1 MLARLWYS
9 ERFQA
14 WSSQLLLLML
24 VLALVAWVWSNTVT
38 NLSRRGIRFGM
49 DFLFAQAN
57 IPISESIVSYSPTD
71 TFLRAYW
78 VGLTNTLF
86 ISALAVVLSTLL
98 GVMVALA
105 RRSSHPLLSGIAGAL
120 VTVVRNI
127 PLIVH
132 LLFWYAL
139 ATTALPAPRNAWS
152 PVEGVYFSLRGLYVP
167 RVELGPYDGW
177 FLLGAFALVPLAWP
191 AARRASGSRPDRTW
205 ALALGLYAAAVSVL
219 WLALGIDPAMELPA
233 LRGLNFIGGAR
244 LSAEFVSLMVGL
256 VFYTSVFIGEII
268 RGGIDSVQRGQWE
281 AGRALALNERQTL
294 FRIIMP
300 QALRV
305 IIPPLTSQYLST
317 VKNSTLAIA
326 VGFPELSLVM
336 NTVVNQTGQAIES
349 VLILLAAFLTVS
361 LSVSLFMN
369 WYNRRVALV
378 TR

>member
-1 MLARLWYS
+1 MFARLWYS
-9 ERFQA
+9 ERLRI

-24 VLALVAWVWSNTVT
+24 VLGAATWIWSSTT
-38 NLSRRGIRFGM
+38 ANLSKRGIRFGM

-71 TFLRAYW
+71 TFLWAYW
-78 VGLTNTLF
+78 VGMTNTLF

-98 GVMVALA
+98 GVLVALA
-105 RRSSHPLLSGIAGAL
+105 RRSDHLLLSGITGGF
-120 VTVVRNI
+120 VTLVRNI

-152 PVEGVYFSLRGLYVP
+152 PVEGVYFSLRGIYVP
-167 RVELGPYDGW
+167 RIELGPYGGW
-177 FLLGAFALVPLAWP
+177 FLLAGVALVPLSWL
-191 AARRASGSRPDRTW
+191 AARLAMGIGPVRTW
-205 ALALGLYAAAVSVL
+205 ALALGLYATAISAL
-219 WLALGIDPAMELPA
+219 WLALGIDPALGFPA
-233 LRGLNFIGGAR
+233 LRGLNFTGGAR
-244 LSAEFVSLMVGL
+244 LSAEFISLMVGL
-256 VFYTSVFIGEII
+256 VLYTSVFIGEII
-268 RGGIDSVQRGQWE
+268 RGGIDAVPKGQWE
-281 AGRALALNERQTL
+281 AGRALALSERQTL
-294 FRIIMP
+294 SRIIAP

-336 NTVVNQTGQAIES
+336 NTVINQTGQAIES

-361 LSVSLFMN
+361 LSVSLSMN
-369 WYNRRVALV
+369 CYNRRLALV

>member
-24 VLALVAWVWSNTVT
+24 VLALVAWICSNTVT

-86 ISALAVVLSTLL
+86 ISVLAVVLSTLL

-105 RRSSHPLLSGIAGAL
+105 RRSSHPLLSGITGAL

-167 RVELGPYDGW
+167 RIELGPYDGW
-177 FLLGAFALVPLAWP
+177 YLLGAFALVPLAWL

-256 VFYTSVFIGEII
+256 VLYTSVFIGEII
-268 RGGIDSVQRGQWE
+268 RGGIDSVQKGQWE

-336 NTVVNQTGQAIES
+336 NTVINQTGQAIES

-361 LSVSLFMN
+361 VSVSLLMN
-369 WYNRRVALV
+369 WYNRRVAVV